1 MNRFGICDWGFRID
15 EGDVIDIVSFGYEL
29 SAMSYQ
35 LALKVPKPVT
45 RNP

>member
-29 SAMSYQ
+29 SAGTES
-35 LALKVPKPVT
+35 AET